1 VIALM
6 VVMLGTLLGFAW
18 LNGQPETRFA
28 RVQRWIGRGGARPGE
43 QAGAWRLTGVGL
55 AVGLAFHG
63 CSLLL
68 TLVLLNALTPDVP
81 IVGAMAALALA
92 RLAILIPVSISG
104 LGFQEGAAALL
115 FPAAGLPA
123 EVGVAV
129 SVLSRGGLLLT
140 AATGAVCL
148 AALARRT
155 KRDAAIERP
164 GTSTEMAA

>member
-1 VIALM
+1 
-6 VVMLGTLLGFAW
+6 MLTVLLGFLW
-18 LNGQPETRFA
+18 LNEQPETRFA
-28 RVQRWIGRGGARPGE
+28 RAQRWIGRNGRTRPKE
-43 QAGAWRLTGVGL
+43 EADAWRLTGAGL

-81 IVGAMAALALA
+81 VVGAMAALALA

-123 EVGVAV
+123 EMGVAV

-148 AALARRT
+148 AALARRS
-155 KRDAAIERP
+155 KRDAAIDRP